1 MKIQTPESAGCN
13 SISGENPR
21 ENLSLA
27 CLARRVAMSE
37 RSLGRR
43 FKEVTNIDLE
53 NVVNGKSVW

>member
-1 MKIQTPESAGCN
+1 MQLYIW
-13 SISGENPR
+13 ENPR
-21 ENLSLA
+21 ESLF
-27 CLARRVAMSE
+27 LARRVAMSE